1 MRRIQLEN
9 LKGISPQFVQ
19 EYNATI
25 QQELFALPIS
35 PIKVATLN
43 GMELYSSKNLKN
55 KYIKAMYKI
64 SKVKPVAPDIERLI
78 DQNKVVPCW
87 INKGIFRLAVFKKL
101 APYSDQGIAG
111 FFTPK
116 TKQVFILMD
125 NNIKWGFAKDK
136 ILSDLMLHELMHM
149 ASDKFKNNFM
159 SIFSTEFIK
168 YYNALFSEIFKTGD
182 NNITDESKIITRYLF
197 KNFEY
202 KDSTS
207 SEIEKYIKLVSQ
219 LLRTKSLL
227 STERFNSVLTDFYHY
242 IKLYFQDLN
251 SLHNQIR
258 KFQHIYSGL
267 TKGYINGLDV
277 VNNMSFCSQELFY
290 PSEIIAMYIELYK
303 GSPSKPF
310 SIIKKL

>member
-35 PIKVATLN
+35 PVKVATLN
-43 GMELYSSKNLKN
+43 GMELYSSENLKD
-55 KYIKAMYKI
+55 KYKKAMYKI

-125 NNIKWGFAKDK
+125 NNIKWGFARDK

-149 ASDKFKNNFM
+149 ASDKFKNNFISM
-159 SIFSTEFIK
+159 FFSEFIK
-168 YYNALFSEIFKTGD
+168 YYNALFEEIFKTQD
-182 NNITDESKIITRYLF
+182 SNITNESKIITRYLF

-207 SEIEKYIKLVSQ
+207 AELEKYIKLISQ
-219 LLRTKSLL
+219 LLRSKSSL
-227 STERFNSVLTDFYHY
+227 SEAQFNSVLTDFYHY

-258 KFQHIYSGL
+258 KFQHIYAGL

-290 PSEIIAMYIELYK
+290 PSEIIAMYIELYR

>member
-1 MRRIQLEN
+1 MKKIQLEN

-25 QQELFALPIS
+25 QRELFALPFA
-35 PIKVATLN
+35 PDKVATLN
-43 GMELYSSKNLKN
+43 GMELYSSDKLRQ
-55 KYIKAMYKI
+55 KYINAMYKI

-78 DQNKVVPCW
+78 DQGKVVPCW
-87 INKGIFRLAVFKKL
+87 INKGIFRLAIFKRL

-136 ILSDLMLHELMHM
+136 VLSNLMLHELMHM
-149 ASDKFKNNFM
+149 ASDKFKNNFISM
-159 SIFSTEFIK
+159 FFSEFIK
-168 YYNALFSEIFKTGD
+168 YYNALFEEIFKTQD
-182 NNITDESKIITRYLF
+182 NNITNESKIITRYLF

-207 SEIEKYIKLVSQ
+207 AELEKYIKLISQ
-219 LLRTKSLL
+219 LLRTKSSL
-227 STERFNSVLTDFYHY
+227 SSDEFNSVLTDFYHY

-258 KFQHIYSGL
+258 KFSHIYAGL

-310 SIIKKL
+310 SVIKKL

>member
-1 MRRIQLEN
+1 MKKIQLEN
-9 LKGISPQFVQ
+9 LKNISPQFVQ

-25 QQELFALPIS
+25 QRELFALPFS
-35 PIKVATLN
+35 PEKVATLN
-43 GMELYSSKNLKN
+43 GMELYSSAKLRQ
-55 KYIKAMYKI
+55 KYINAMYKI

-78 DQNKVVPCW
+78 DQGKVVPCW
-87 INKGIFRLAVFKKL
+87 INKGIFRLAVFKRL

-136 ILSDLMLHELMHM
+136 VLSNLMLHELMHM
-149 ASDKFKNNFM
+149 ASDKFKNNFISM
-159 SIFSTEFIK
+159 FFAEFIK
-168 YYNALFSEIFKTGD
+168 YYNALFEEIFKTQD
-182 NNITDESKIITRYLF
+182 SNITNESKIITRYLF

-207 SEIEKYIKLVSQ
+207 AELEKYIKLVSQ
-219 LLRTKSLL
+219 LLRSKSSL
-227 STERFNSVLTDFYHY
+227 SQDQFNSVLTDFYHY

-258 KFQHIYSGL
+258 KFSHIYAGL
-267 TKGYINGLDV
+267 TKGYKNGLAV
-277 VNNMSFCSQELFY
+277 INNMSFCSQELFY

-310 SIIKKL
+310 SVIKKL